1 MSILDAFNQQRKQAE
16 QEARQAQLDEKNRQA
31 DALARAIKEA
41 QQEAQH
47 SLDIANVV
55 RYQLF
60 QELNKQQDILATI
73 PTRDMWNQVTQLWRQ
88 TPIEDSAVY
97 KKAKL
102 DRFVKQSVRTP
113 PIVVSYPIISALLPE
128 STYSSSKK
136 TQVQLPYADLITGSN
151 WLQFFQK
158 NFPNTNWQANP
169 DMHRNQYGQWM
180 PKDPASFSHSFV
192 TGVYQACSFGE
203 TGVVY
208 HRYSDNSGGLEKT
221 TYGINRFIGIA
232 CTGPQADLSLWIG
245 VDDQNYQP
253 KPHRLVGVNASKA
266 HTVLGQNLHTI
277 KPKTV
282 MPLSGMDQSQIATQ
296 IATIL
301 FGQNELTMFERVE
314 EWENNTDWG

>member
-1 MSILDAFNQQRKQAE
+1 MSILDAYNQQKKQAE
-16 QEARQAQLDEKNRQA
+16 QKTRQAQLDEKNRQA

-47 SLDIANVV
+47 SLDIASIV
-55 RYQLF
+55 RYQIF
-60 QELNKQQDILATI
+60 QELNKQQETLATI
-73 PTRDMWNQVTQLWRQ
+73 PTRDMWNQVAQLWRQ
-88 TPIEDSAVY
+88 TPIEDSVVY
-97 KKAKL
+97 KEARL

-113 PIVVSYPIISALLPE
+113 PIIVSYPVISVLLPE
-128 STYSSSKK
+128 STYPYKK
-136 TQVQLPYADLITGSN
+136 SQVQLPYADLMTGSN
-151 WLQFFQK
+151 WLQFFQQ
-158 NFPNTNWQANP
+158 NFPNTNWQAKPNI
-169 DMHRNQYGQWM
+169 HRSQYDRWI
-180 PKDPASFSHSFV
+180 PEDPNSFSHSFV

-203 TGVVY
+203 TGVTY
-208 HRYSDNSGGLEKT
+208 YRDSDYSGGLEKT

-245 VDDQNYQP
+245 INNQDSQQ

-266 HTVLGQNLHTI
+266 PTIFGQNLHTL

-301 FGQNELTMFERVE
+301 FGQNELTMFEHVE